1 VVACREDRAQA
12 VDACGA
18 KASVKQ
24 TQGDK
29 IMRDISR
36 REPMETM
43 LLAGAGFLHAERQVG
58 GGQSPLHERAESG
71 RSTEGM
77 SAVIAGPGLAIIHSS
92 LILLKS
98 ATISVSRQSSLTSFS
113 ISFGLTEVG
122 SSSMRFR
129 QVRNRDGAH
138 NSSSKD
144 KKMGIVRP
152 S

>member
-1 VVACREDRAQA
+1 MVACREDRAQA

-71 RSTEGM
+71 RSTENI
-77 SAVIAGPGLAIIHSS
+77 SAVIIGPSFCNHTFVADSFEKRDDFCIAPKLADEFFY
-92 LILLKS
+92 LIRPDRGR
-98 ATISVSRQSSLTSFS
+98 VFVD
-113 ISFGLTEVG
+113 EV
-122 SSSMRFR
+122 
-129 QVRNRDGAH
+129 
-138 NSSSKD
+138 
-144 KKMGIVRP
+144 
-152 S
+152 